1 MEETSQISIDVN
13 PQITPILYTDNVF
26 MTTNEDGVILNVGQR
41 IGNAEKIH
49 IVARV
54 GMSREHAK
62 KVVEKLAKLLA
73 LTEGT
78 SQTNTKKKN

>member
-1 MEETSQISIDVN
+1 MEETSQISIDLN
-13 PQITPILYTDNVF
+13 PQTTPILYTDNVF
-26 MTTNEDGVILNVGQR
+26 MTTNEDGLILNVGQR
-41 IGNAEKIH
+41 IGNTEKMH
-49 IVARV
+49 VVARI

-78 SQTNTKKKN
+78 SQTTSKKRN